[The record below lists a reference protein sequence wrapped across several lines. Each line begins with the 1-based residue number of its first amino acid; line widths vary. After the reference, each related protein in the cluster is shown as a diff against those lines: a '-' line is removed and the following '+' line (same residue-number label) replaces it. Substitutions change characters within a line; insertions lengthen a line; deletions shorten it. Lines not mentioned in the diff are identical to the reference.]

1 MVIFH
6 SYVSLPEGSYYSIV
20 QRLEKFCPF
29 DRFCMFLD
37 ALDHCAQGFTVNQD
51 ESRGYHS

>member
-51 ESRGYHS
+51 ESRGHHS